1 MCLKA
6 RLTQSFSRA
15 APTYDTYADVQS
27 EAATCL
33 IARLK
38 DREYHE
44 IFEVGCGTGF
54 YTLKLAQKFVNS
66 HILAVDISSGMVA
79 EARIKLARYSR
90 VRLEKADSE
99 HLPAFISGPFD
110 LITASGALHWFEDLE
125 KTIQQYCRILSP
137 SGSVFFALF
146 GPNTLFELNKTLSVF
161 DNRVCLPV
169 NFFPKE
175 TTLQGFLSRAFNEW
189 NVKELNLSR
198 TYPDLLSLLRSLKNT
213 GVAPRMKTGPF
224 LRTRSGMLDIERS
237 YKKHFGSIRATYQ
250 IFICEGFQSLN
261 HQITKSLN
269 HQITKSPNPQ

>member
-27 EAATCL
+27 ETATCL
-33 IARLK
+33 MARLK

-44 IFEVGCGTGF
+44 ILEVGCGTGF
-54 YTLKLAQKFVNS
+54 YTLMLAQKFVNS
-66 HILAVDISSGMVA
+66 HILAVDISPVMVA

-90 VRLEKADSE
+90 VRLEKADGE
-99 HLPAFISGPFD
+99 YLPAFISGPFD

-125 KTIQQYCRILSP
+125 RTIQQYCRILSP
-137 SGSVFFALF
+137 SGSVLFAVF
-146 GPNTLFELNKTLSVF
+146 GPNTLFELNKTLRHVF

-169 NFFPKE
+169 NSFPEE
-175 TTLQGFLSRAFNEW
+175 TTLQDFLSRAFNEW
-189 NVKELNLSR
+189 DVKELSLSR

-213 GVAPRMKTGPF
+213 GVAPRLETGPF
-224 LRTRSGMLDIERS
+224 VRTRAGMLEIERS

-250 IFICEGFQSLN
+250 VFICEGS
-261 HQITKSLN
+261 KSPN
-269 HQITKSPNPQ
+269 HQITKSPTPQ